1 MDGRWFNALR
11 GLPRRLTHDVGI
23 DLGTANTLV
32 LVRGQGIV
40 VNEPSVVALHRRT
53 RRVLAVGQA
62 ARRMYGLAPRDIL
75 VIRPLHAGVI
85 YDFEV
90 AEQLLRYCIRQAC
103 QGRSLGR
110 RARVVVG
117 IPAGVTEV
125 EKRAVHD
132 AALGAGTREAWLIA
146 EPMAAAIGAG
156 LPVTEPAGCMIVDIG
171 GGTTE
176 VAVIALGGIV
186 AQRSL
191 RIAGDQL
198 DQDIVHYLR
207 QHHHLLVGERTAEA
221 IKIAIGRALP
231 PTDGQ
236 HASTV
241 ARGKDLHS
249 GTPREVE
256 ISTAEVV
263 EAISSSVQAIADAV
277 VETLEETP
285 PELQADLLGRG
296 ITLVGGGALLRGWPE
311 LLAARTGMPVR
322 VAEEPL
328 GCVVRGAGRV
338 LGELDTL
345 RRVLLDLG
353 APRRAGWR

>member
-1 MDGRWFNALR
+1 MFSALR
-11 GLPRRLTHDVGI
+11 GLTHRLTYDVGI

-53 RRVLAVGQA
+53 RRVLAVGQEA
-62 ARRMYGLAPRDIL
+62 KRMYGMAPRDIL
-75 VIRPLHAGVI
+75 VIRPLQEGVI

-90 AEQLLRYCIRQAC
+90 AEQLLRYCVRRAY
-103 QGRSLGR
+103 QGQSLGR

-132 AALGAGTREAWLIA
+132 ATLSAGPREAWLIE

-186 AQRSL
+186 AQRSI
-191 RIAGDQL
+191 RVAGDRL
-198 DQDIVHYLR
+198 DQDIVSYLR
-207 QHHHLLVGERTAEA
+207 QRYNLLIGERTAEA
-221 IKIAIGRALP
+221 IKIAIGRAQP
-231 PTDGQ
+231 PEDGQ
-236 HASTV
+236 RATTV
-241 ARGKDLHS
+241 ARGKDLRS
-249 GTPREVE
+249 GTPRELE
-256 ISTAEVV
+256 ISNAEVV
-263 EAISSSVQAIADAV
+263 EAISASVQAISDAV

-285 PELQADLLGRG
+285 PELQADLMSREIMLA
-296 ITLVGGGALLRGWPE
+296 GGGSLLPGLPE
-311 LLAARTGMPVR
+311 LLSARTGMPVR

-338 LGELDTL
+338 LNELDTL
-345 RRVLLDLG
+345 RRVLLNLG
-353 APRRAGWR
+353 EPRRVGWR